1 MFSLFDEIN
10 WRARGLL
17 SPSIDT
23 SDSLAWKTFPF
34 NPVTSQKTYIK
45 ALMQKRKKTSQ
56 QQLLLRAL
64 MFYSCLAL
72 NLP

>member
-34 NPVTSQKTYIK
+34 NPVTSQKTLYKGTNAKEKKNIPTTAPIK
-45 ALMQKRKKTSQ
+45 SFNVL
-56 QQLLLRAL
+56 
-64 MFYSCLAL
+64 F
-72 NLP
+72 LPCT